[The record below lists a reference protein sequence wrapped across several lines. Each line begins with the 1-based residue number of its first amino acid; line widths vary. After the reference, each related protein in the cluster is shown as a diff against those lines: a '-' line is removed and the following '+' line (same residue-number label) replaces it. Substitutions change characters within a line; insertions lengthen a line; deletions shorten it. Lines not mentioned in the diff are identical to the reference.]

1 MTHRFSKKTKWILL
15 AILLVLLA
23 ALLLPALVRRDSA
36 KPSAEEQATTQPARE
51 ATAQLP
57 TQEAEMKGNLMA
69 WTQTR
74 EDAEQLA
81 SLYGITLVMYSDH
94 LALFET
100 DKDPDELIQTGKKN
114 GWPELSKNN
123 SVTISQP

>member
-1 MTHRFSKKTKWILL
+1 MTRRFSKKTIWILL

-36 KPSAEEQATTQPARE
+36 QPSTEQATTQPARE

-81 SLYGITLVMYSDH
+81 SLYGISLVMYTDH
-94 LALFET
+94 IALFDT

-123 SVTISQP
+123 SVTITQP